1 MHTDT
6 DLMDTAPKRGE
17 IDPRYLGYSYITN
30 ADGTFSITG
39 QQGQVV
45 KAMDADES
53 EDLQVYLSLAA
64 KRGHSENLVSSIIRM
79 NYLDANQY

>member
-39 QQGQVV
+39 KQEQIV
-45 KAMDADES
+45 KVLDADES
-53 EDLQVYLSLAA
+53 EEFQLYLDFAA
-64 KRGHSENLVSSIIRM
+64 KHGHSENLFSSGICM
-79 NYLDANQY
+79 YHLDANQY